1 MYALLKK
8 LLMQKAGLG
17 SALAQR
23 IFRGPG
29 RTACCTILTGFYFD
43 MCQSTCVGE
52 TASWALLCAV
62 PRRCSNKKL
71 HVSTRRALFD
81 KWVWPASH
89 HAPAMMA
96 SAACVDAVWRRLL
109 WRKQITYFVSENLAQ
124 QRHGGNT
131 AASYAKQQ
139 DCFHPRLLQSHARGS
154 GCCVHH
160 PGGLAQAR
168 ADHVVRLGEPVIK
181 CLGAGAAAAAEERR
195 RWLCR

>member
-1 MYALLKK
+1 
-8 LLMQKAGLG
+8 MQKTGHG

-81 KWVWPASH
+81 KRVWPASH

-109 WRKQITYFVSENLAQ
+109 WRKQITYFVSENLAL
-124 QRHGGNT
+124 QRT
-131 AASYAKQQ
+131 AAI
-139 DCFHPRLLQSHARGS
+139 PRRVMQNSKIASIPDFSNPTPVDLVAASIILAALRK
-154 GCCVHH
+154 
-160 PGGLAQAR
+160 PGR
-168 ADHVVRLGEPVIK
+168 IM
-181 CLGAGAAAAAEERR
+181 
-195 RWLCR
+195 W